1 MSNDLIFIPKSFL
14 KLGCEGRKWKDEV
27 VLVKAV

>member
-1 MSNDLIFIPKSFL
+1 MSDDLIFIPKSFL
-14 KLGCEGRKWKDEV
+14 KLRCEGRKWEDEV

>member
-14 KLGCEGRKWKDEV
+14 KLGCEGRKQKDEV